1 MAENNATED
10 NTKICPGQ
18 AINYVLNHLYSIHSE
33 ATMSNNICERA
44 IRNFTIGRK
53 NWLFSGSPKGA
64 AASAAAYSMIETSKA
79 NGLDPFKYLTYLFT
93 KLPNMDF
100 KIHPELLDSVLP
112 WADEIQQNCK

>member
-1 MAENNATED
+1 MT
-10 NTKICPGQ
+10 
-18 AINYVLNHLYSIHSE
+18 
-33 ATMSNNICERA
+33 NNICERA